1 MELRNEITGTDGRL
15 VTDSL
20 DTPIRG
26 FITKPAGYL
35 IEKADAETGWVYP
48 LPDEARAYGYS
59 QELRHFIDCLRSG
72 AEPRET
78 FVDGYIVNCALDA
91 CYRSM
96 KSAAAGSRSRS
107 TPTWWARRTRQRWRD
122 DRGATARYL
131 DVVRELLD
139 RLADQDAEL
148 DRAADLCADAIGGG
162 GLVHLFGTGH
172 SRIAV
177 EEMFPRYGSYPGFH
191 PIVELSMTF
200 HTQVV
205 GANGQRQAMF
215 IERVEGLGETILR
228 NFDLRPPDAMMVFSA
243 SGLGAVPIE
252 VARGARERGLAVIAV
267 TSLAATEAGESTHS
281 SGSRLRDHADVVL
294 DLRTPPA
301 DALVTL
307 DGLDT
312 PVGPGST
319 IAAVALANE
328 VKVRTAARLVE
339 RGAMPPV
346 LTSASVVGAEESA
359 RLFDAAYAE
368 HARRAARV
376 LEGAR

>member
-1 MELRNEITGTDGRL
+1 M
-15 VTDSL
+15 
-20 DTPIRG
+20 
-26 FITKPAGYL
+26 
-35 IEKADAETGWVYP
+35 
-48 LPDEARAYGYS
+48 
-59 QELRHFIDCLRSG
+59 
-72 AEPRET
+72 
-78 FVDGYIVNCALDA
+78 
-91 CYRSM
+91 
-96 KSAAAGSRSRS
+96 
-107 TPTWWARRTRQRWRD
+107 TPT
-122 DRGATARYL
+122 ATARYIGL
-131 DVVRELLD
+131 AQELLG
-139 RLADQDAEL
+139 RVAGQDEELEKAAAICAE
-148 DRAADLCADAIGGG
+148 AIGGG
-162 GLVHLFGTGH
+162 GLVHAFGTGH

-177 EEMFPRYGSYPGFH
+177 EELFPRYGSYPGFH

-215 IERVEGLGETILR
+215 IERTEGLGEVILR

-243 SGLGAVPIE
+243 GGLGAVPIE
-252 VARGARERGLAVIAV
+252 VAKGARERGLQVIAV
-267 TSLAATEAGESTHS
+267 TSVEATEAGESTHS

-307 DGLDT
+307 EGLDT

-346 LTSASVVGAEESA
+346 LTSAAVVGAEASA

-376 LEGAR
+376 LEGSCKCEGGGSSSP

>member
-1 MELRNEITGTDGRL
+1 M
-15 VTDSL
+15 S
-20 DTPIRG
+20 
-26 FITKPAGYL
+26 
-35 IEKADAETGWVYP
+35 
-48 LPDEARAYGYS
+48 
-59 QELRHFIDCLRSG
+59 
-72 AEPRET
+72 
-78 FVDGYIVNCALDA
+78 
-91 CYRSM
+91 
-96 KSAAAGSRSRS
+96 S
-107 TPTWWARRTRQRWRD
+107 T
-122 DRGATARYL
+122 ATARYIEL
-131 DVVRELLD
+131 AQELLG
-139 RLADQDAEL
+139 RVAAQDGEL
-148 DRAADLCADAIGGG
+148 ERAADICAEAIGSG

-172 SRIAV
+172 SRMAV

-215 IERVEGLGETILR
+215 IERVEGLGEVILR

-243 SGLGAVPIE
+243 GGLGAVPIE
-252 VARGARERGLAVIAV
+252 VARGARERGLPVIAV
-267 TSLAATEAGESTHS
+267 TSVAATGAGESTHS

-294 DLRTPPA
+294 DLCTPPA
-301 DALVTL
+301 DALVEL
-307 DGLDT
+307 DGLAT

-346 LTSASVVGAEESA
+346 LTSPAVVGAEESR

>member
-1 MELRNEITGTDGRL
+1 MMT
-15 VTDSL
+15 
-20 DTPIRG
+20 
-26 FITKPAGYL
+26 
-35 IEKADAETGWVYP
+35 
-48 LPDEARAYGYS
+48 
-59 QELRHFIDCLRSG
+59 
-72 AEPRET
+72 
-78 FVDGYIVNCALDA
+78 
-91 CYRSM
+91 
-96 KSAAAGSRSRS
+96 
-107 TPTWWARRTRQRWRD
+107 
-122 DRGATARYL
+122 ATASYL
-131 DVVRELLD
+131 DVARDLLD
-139 RLADQDAEL
+139 RVSGQEVEL
-148 DRAADLCADAIGGG
+148 ERAAYLCAEAIGAG

-172 SRIAV
+172 SRMAV

-215 IERVEGLGETILR
+215 IERMEGLGEVVLR

-243 SGLGAVPIE
+243 SGLSAVPIE
-252 VARGARERGLAVIAV
+252 VARGARQRGLAVIAV
-267 TSLAATEAGESTHS
+267 TSLAATEAGESSHS

-294 DLRTPPA
+294 DLCTPPA
-301 DALVTL
+301 DALVAI
-307 DGLDT
+307 DGLET

-328 VKVRTAARLVE
+328 VKVRTATRLVE
-339 RGAMPPV
+339 RGSLPPV
-346 LTSASVVGAEESA
+346 ITSASVVGSEESR